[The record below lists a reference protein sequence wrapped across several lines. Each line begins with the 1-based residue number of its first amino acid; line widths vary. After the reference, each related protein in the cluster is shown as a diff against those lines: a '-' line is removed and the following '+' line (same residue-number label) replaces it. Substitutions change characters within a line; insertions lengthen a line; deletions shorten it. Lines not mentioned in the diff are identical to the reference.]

1 MAARVEPTLMPLAL
15 DAPEERRPRA
25 IFRMLYV
32 PITLP
37 RDRKRRSSEAM
48 QRSSSNTLRDGE
60 LRALDELR
68 PHELQRDK
76 LVLSAR

>member
-1 MAARVEPTLMPLAL
+1 
-15 DAPEERRPRA
+15 
-25 IFRMLYV
+25 MLYV